1 MLMLH
6 GGKALGYSTS
16 VVACRWRSVLA
27 AWALVGLLTAGA
39 AWAEDPGFPAP
50 NGDSSV
56 LPAGAKLDRVFGG
69 GCMLTEGVATA
80 PDGMVY
86 FSDITFTAFC
96 KDPSGKFAQA
106 GNIWKYDPKTKQA
119 TIFRSP
125 SGMSNG
131 MKFDA
136 EGNLIIAEG
145 ADFGGRRLTKTE
157 MKTGRSYI
165 LSGLYNG
172 QPYNALN
179 DLTIDEKG
187 RIYFSDPRYLGWEP
201 MNQAVQAVYRLD
213 PDGKVTRLIT
223 DAGKPNGVQVSP
235 DQKTLYVLAHD
246 NGAHDFLGKGET
258 SQKGLMACLAYDLS
272 PDGTVGKRRVVVD
285 WLPNDGGDGMT
296 VDVDGNLYIAVRSE
310 AAPGLYVY
318 APDGKQLAYVS
329 TGKELPTNVAF
340 GWGDDA
346 NLIYLTSGKSLY
358 TVRMAKKGWHL
369 AAP

>member
-6 GGKALGYSTS
+6 EGKAPISAKRTTER
-16 VVACRWRSVLA
+16 RWRGAFA
-27 AWALVGLLTAGA
+27 AWALVGALAAGA
-39 AWAEDPGFPAP
+39 AWAEDPGFPVP
-50 NGDSSV
+50 NGDPSV

-69 GCMLTEGVATA
+69 ACALTEGVATS
-80 PDGMVY
+80 PQGLVY
-86 FSDITFTAFC
+86 FSDITFTTLC
-96 KDPSGKFAQA
+96 KDASGKFAQA
-106 GNIWKYDPKTKQA
+106 GNIWQYDPKTKQA
-119 TIFRSP
+119 AIFRSP

-145 ADFGGRRLTKTE
+145 ADFGGRRLTKTD
-157 MKTGRSYI
+157 MKTGKSYI

-187 RIYFSDPRYLGWEP
+187 RIYFTDPRYLGWEP
-201 MNQAVQAVYRLD
+201 MNQPVQAVYRLD
-213 PDGKVTRLIT
+213 PDGKVTRLIA

-246 NGAHDFLGKGET
+246 NGAHDFLAKGET
-258 SQKGLMACLAYDLS
+258 AQKGLMACLAYDLS
-272 PDGTVGKRRVVVD
+272 PDGTVSNRRVLVD

-296 VDVDGNLYIAVRSE
+296 ADVDGNLYIAVRSE

-318 APDGKQLAYVS
+318 APDGKQLAYLS

-340 GWGDDA
+340 GYGDDA
-346 NLIYLTSGKSLY
+346 NLLYLTSGKSLY

-369 AAP
+369 PSP